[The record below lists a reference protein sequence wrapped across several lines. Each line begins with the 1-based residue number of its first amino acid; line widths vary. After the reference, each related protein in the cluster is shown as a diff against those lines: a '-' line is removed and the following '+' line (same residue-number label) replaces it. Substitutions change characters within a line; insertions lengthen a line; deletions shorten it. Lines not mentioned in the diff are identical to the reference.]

1 MNRSRNFMWT
11 LNNYTDEEV
20 ALLQAVDC
28 KYMTWGFEVG
38 DSGTPHL
45 QGLTIFK
52 NPQTVKQVICLL
64 PTRVAEI
71 QIILYLQESL
81 SYAHKDGNIYE
92 AGSPP
97 LSQAGKG
104 IKEKERHRSINL
116 LAKQGNLS
124 QLEELYPDVWRRD
137 YCKLKLIAKD
147 HMVRPDDLTVLSN
160 EWIWGPTGTGKTRD
174 AHAQHPNAYLKSAAN
189 NWWDGYNP
197 LIHDVVIID
206 DFDKYHIKQGFSLKI
221 WSDHPAFIAETK
233 GGSMFIRPQKLIV
246 TSNYSIQQIWD
257 DETTYAP
264 LLRRFNQIHK
274 QCLKTFDETA
284 PTKPKPIRQT
294 PSSPVYSNIHADGYH
309 KPPKLTLVFNCPYC
323 KCNYNECICS
333 K

>member
-11 LNNYTDEEV
+11 LNNYTDDEV
-20 ALLQAVDC
+20 ALLQAIGVNC
-28 KYMTWGFEVG
+28 KYMAWGFEVG

-45 QGLTIFK
+45 QGVTLFETKKTI
-52 NPQTVKQVICLL
+52 KQVITLL
-64 PTRVAEI
+64 PPRVANI
-71 QIILYLQESL
+71 QFIIHLQESIT
-81 SYAHKDGNIYE
+81 YALKDGNIYE
-92 AGSPP
+92 AGDRP
-97 LSQAGKG
+97 LSQAAKG
-104 IKEKERHRSINL
+104 IKEKERHLHINS
-116 LAKQGNLS
+116 LAKQGKL
-124 QLEELYPDVWRRD
+124 QELEELYPDVWRRD

-147 HMVRPDDLTVLSN
+147 HMVRPDNLTVLSN

-197 LIHDVVIID
+197 LLHDVVIID

-264 LLRRFNQIHK
+264 LLRRFKQIHK
-274 QCLKTFDETA
+274 DGLRLHDTTVA
-284 PTKPKPIRQT
+284 PVKKVRKQLEPSVEEYSPHSNSYIRPKPKQ
-294 PSSPVYSNIHADGYH
+294 
-309 KPPKLTLVFNCPYC
+309 LTDYQL
-323 KCNYNECICS
+323 NYAIDDL
-333 K
+333 